1 MTEKPPKTPQ
11 TAGEGERRSSCPL
24 NLFLEMFG
32 DRWSLLIVRDLMFGD
47 KHEFGDFLSAREGIA
62 TNMLADR
69 LRRLERHGV
78 VTRRP
83 HPTDARKVV
92 YRLSMKGAD
101 LAPAVVEMALWAAK
115 FEQIEIPEPLLR
127 RMTHERDEMI
137 RELRARVG
145 SD

>member
-1 MTEKPPKTPQ
+1 MTAKPTDRLPA
-11 TAGEGERRSSCPL
+11 AGRRERRSTCPL

-47 KHEFGDFLSAREGIA
+47 KNEFGDFLSAREGIA

-78 VTRRP
+78 VSRRP

-101 LAPAVVEMALWAAK
+101 LAPALMEMALWAAK
-115 FEQIEIPEPLLR
+115 HEGVATPDPLLR

-137 RELRARVG
+137 RELKARVA